1 MKARDKKEKGV
12 QLEMK
17 GRERTRAC
25 PIAKACDDEG
35 MGGERRGPGER
46 D

>member
-1 MKARDKKEKGV
+1 MRGKE
-12 QLEMK
+12 
-17 GRERTRAC
+17 RSRTC
-25 PIAKACDDEG
+25 LGTKACDDEG